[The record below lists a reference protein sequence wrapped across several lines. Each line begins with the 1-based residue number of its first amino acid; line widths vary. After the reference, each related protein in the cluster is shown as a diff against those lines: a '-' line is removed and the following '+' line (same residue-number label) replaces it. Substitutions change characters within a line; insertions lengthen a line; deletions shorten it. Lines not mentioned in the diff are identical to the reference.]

1 MDYFSV
7 CGFTIVYCLS
17 IYFLGMNAEEKQMVK
32 NIANKVFKRKNKT
45 ENVLCEEAIVES
57 LDNIN
62 NVEAINNN
70 ELNQE
75 ENLSNV
81 DKSIILTDN
90 CDNNS
95 VQYEDNA
102 IKDEND

>member
-1 MDYFSV
+1 M
-7 CGFTIVYCLS
+7 
-17 IYFLGMNAEEKQMVK
+17 
-32 NIANKVFKRKNKT
+32 
-45 ENVLCEEAIVES
+45 CEEAIVES